1 MQLGLTDCSEGN
13 MKISGL
19 QKLTL
24 LDYPGIVA
32 CTVFT
37 YGCNMRC
44 PFCHNASLV
53 TEAAPS
59 EISSDEFFAF
69 LSKRKGV
76 LDGVCVTGGEPLLQD
91 GIEEF
96 CEKIKSLGYKVKLDT
111 NGTFPDKLERIV
123 KSGAVD
129 YVAMDIKN
137 SLRKYSLTVGKDVD
151 TNVIKRSVD
160 FLKRDSVDYEF
171 RTTLVNGLHDED
183 SIRGIGELIKG
194 AKRYFLQNFV
204 DSGDLIGKASGLD
217 RETTLKLLGVAKE
230 YVPETE
236 LRGLD

>member
-1 MQLGLTDCSEGN
+1 
-13 MKISGL
+13 
-19 QKLTL
+19 
-24 LDYPGIVA
+24 
-32 CTVFT
+32 
-37 YGCNMRC
+37 
-44 PFCHNASLV
+44 
-53 TEAAPS
+53 
-59 EISSDEFFAF
+59 
-69 LSKRKGV
+69 
-76 LDGVCVTGGEPLLQD
+76 
-91 GIEEF
+91 
-96 CEKIKSLGYKVKLDT
+96 
-111 NGTFPDKLERIV
+111 
-123 KSGAVD
+123 
-129 YVAMDIKN
+129 MDIKN

-183 SIRGIGELIKG
+183 SIRGVGELIKG

-217 RETTLKLLGVAKE
+217 RETTLKLLSVAKE

>member
-1 MQLGLTDCSEGN
+1 MDEGMLDSKAAMITFLNLIAGEPDISRVPIMIDSSKWDIIEAGLKCIQG
-13 MKISGL
+13 K
-19 QKLTL
+19 
-24 LDYPGIVA
+24 GIV
-32 CTVFT
+32 T
-37 YGCNMRC
+37 
-44 PFCHNASLV
+44 S
-53 TEAAPS
+53 
-59 EISSDEFFAF
+59 ISMKEGVDEFI
-69 LSKRKGV
+69 KR
-76 LDGVCVTGGEPLLQD
+76 
-91 GIEEF
+91 
-96 CEKIKSLGYKVKLDT
+96 IKDMGYLVKLDT

-183 SIRGIGELIKG
+183 SIRGVGELIKG

-217 RETTLKLLGVAKE
+217 RETTLKLLSVAKE